1 MKTDVH
7 IRPVSGNTSSAASV
21 FGASVAEQQH
31 KCPKNQTPPA
41 ACEAVPVTHSLVHSS
56 IHPSIS
62 HHISTPHQPAWCLAN
77 LQQVNNS
84 SRQQRHTHPTPA
96 PVPTSMSRKR
106 CLSSSND
113 AGDVVVTASQQDSI
127 TAAHSRDVPDR
138 QQKRCCG
145 TSSYPAP
152 GELSTE
158 QVAEYLHSLS
168 SHLDHSTVEHASR
181 VLSAAGWQVRAPTA
195 AGWVRRMCCHAHM
208 Q

>member
-1 MKTDVH
+1 
-7 IRPVSGNTSSAASV
+7 
-21 FGASVAEQQH
+21 
-31 KCPKNQTPPA
+31 
-41 ACEAVPVTHSLVHSS
+41 
-56 IHPSIS
+56 
-62 HHISTPHQPAWCLAN
+62 
-77 LQQVNNS
+77 
-84 SRQQRHTHPTPA
+84 
-96 PVPTSMSRKR
+96 MSRKR

-127 TAAHSRDVPDR
+127 TAAHSRDVATDR

-181 VLSAAGWQVRAPTA
+181 VLSAAGWQVRAPTK
-195 AGWVRRMCCHAHM
+195 GPHLVPPDVLPCMCALGMLFLMGTSC
-208 Q
+208 